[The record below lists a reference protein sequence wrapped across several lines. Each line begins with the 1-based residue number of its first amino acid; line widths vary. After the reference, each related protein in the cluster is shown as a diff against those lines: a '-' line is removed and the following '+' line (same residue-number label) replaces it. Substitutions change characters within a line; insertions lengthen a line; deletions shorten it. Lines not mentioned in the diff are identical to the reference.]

1 MKGTRKV
8 VNVSLP
14 ASLRASTQAHVE
26 NAMAV
31 GKTPR

>member
-14 ASLRASTQAHVE
+14 ASLRASTHAQVE
-26 NAMAV
+26 NATAV
-31 GKTPR
+31 GKIPR